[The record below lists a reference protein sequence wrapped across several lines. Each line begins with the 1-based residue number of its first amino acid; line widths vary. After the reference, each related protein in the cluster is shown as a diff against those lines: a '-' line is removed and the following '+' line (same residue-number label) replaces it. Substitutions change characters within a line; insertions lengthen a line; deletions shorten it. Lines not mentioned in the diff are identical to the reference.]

1 MHLKFAVSAL
11 LALLTSS
18 AFAVKVIQE
27 DTLSKDCTRRSEVG
41 DTISVHYSG
50 TLASDGSKFDSS
62 YDRGQPL
69 DFKVGKGMV
78 IKG

>member
-11 LALLTSS
+11 LALLTSPS
-18 AFAVKVIQE
+18 FAAEVITE
-27 DTLSKDCTRRSEVG
+27 DTLSNDCTRRSEVG

>member
-1 MHLKFAVSAL
+1 MHLKFAGSAL

-18 AFAVKVIQE
+18 AFAVKVTQE
-27 DTLSKDCTRRSEVG
+27 DTLSKDCNRRSEVG
-41 DTISVHYSG
+41 DIISVHYSG